1 MSPTPE
7 QHQKTVAESAVSE
20 QIYKIFPNDLN
31 YNGNVFG
38 GLIMAQMDRI
48 AVVVAERHSGKLCV
62 TVGVDAVQFIQPATG
77 ADTLIYSASC
87 NRAWNTS
94 MEIGVKVMAELSRSG
109 ARRHILSAYLTFIA
123 LDDNDKPSPVPAV
136 VPHSEAEVHRF
147 QEAALRREAR
157 LAHAHE
163 LQRVRAARANNPAAH

>member
-1 MSPTPE
+1 MSET
-7 QHQKTVAESAVSE
+7 KTVAWSAVGE

-48 AVVVAERHSGKLCV
+48 AVVVAERHAGKLCV
-62 TVGVDAVQFIQPATG
+62 TVGVDAVHFIQPATG
-77 ADTLIYSASC
+77 ADTLIYSAAC

-109 ARRHILSAYLTFIA
+109 ERRHILSAYLTFIA
-123 LDDNDKPSPVPAV
+123 LDENDKSSPVPALQ
-136 VPHSEAEVHRF
+136 PETAAQKLRY
-147 QEAALRREAR
+147 QEADLRRQAR
-157 LAHAHE
+157 LKHARE
-163 LQRVRAARANNPAAH
+163 IEAIRQARTKNDA

>member
-1 MSPTPE
+1 MSSQPE
-7 QHQKTVAESAVSE
+7 IAQKPVSASAVSE

-48 AVVVAERHSGKLCV
+48 AVVVAERHAGRLCV

-94 MEIGVKVMAELSRSG
+94 MEIGVRVMAELSRTG

-123 LDDNDKPSPVPAV
+123 LDEHDKPSRVPEL
-136 VPHSEAEVHRF
+136 VPHSEAEVYRYH
-147 QEAALRREAR
+147 EAALRRKAR
-157 LAHAHE
+157 LEHAKE
-163 LQRVRAARANNPAAH
+163 LQAMRASRDKSAGD